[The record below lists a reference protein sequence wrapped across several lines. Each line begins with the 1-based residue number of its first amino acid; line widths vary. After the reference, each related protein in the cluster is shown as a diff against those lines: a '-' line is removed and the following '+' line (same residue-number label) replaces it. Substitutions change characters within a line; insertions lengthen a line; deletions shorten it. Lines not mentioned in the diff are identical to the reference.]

1 MARPGV
7 ALVHALRS
15 EKSLDFVAHL
25 RYFRTLLQQR
35 RVSTIQKIKITY
47 AKPLTVTL
55 CPKADTLQMETDTSL
70 AVAVL
75 VHVLVTFLGQRLE
88 AGTSV
93 LGINQSTFLRI
104 LHV

>member
-1 MARPGV
+1 
-7 ALVHALRS
+7 
-15 EKSLDFVAHL
+15 
-25 RYFRTLLQQR
+25 
-35 RVSTIQKIKITY
+35 
-47 AKPLTVTL
+47 
-55 CPKADTLQMETDTSL
+55 METDTSL